1 MDEVQGHMIK
11 KPKFSGPGIVC
22 HKNGTYSWSDGNR
35 DVFFSE
41 YKPNAIIINF
51 CWYLLSN
58 RAKRLLGHVTIH
70 GDIVPPNNKQN

>member
-1 MDEVQGHMIK
+1 MR
-11 KPKFSGPGIVC
+11 KPTFSGPGIVC

-41 YKPNAIIINF
+41 YQPSARIINL

-58 RAKRLLGHVTIH
+58 KSKRLLGHFTIN
-70 GDIVPPNNKQN
+70 GYVVPPKY